1 MTTNPIEDPKLVAE
15 YPTIKGPNANL
26 IREIRRERRI
36 ELALEGFRYDDIM
49 RWNAMKLFENPKTY
63 LGMRVTD
70 KVKALYQP
78 EVFEGSTARDLIEY
92 NGKTYIRMYSGKSL
106 NEAGRKWTGNYKRL
120 YYPIPTSQDYIVC
133 KPWFSSK
140 TKSGLGINLIQEGR
154 LAFPLYFP
162 Q

>member
-1 MTTNPIEDPKLVAE
+1 M
-15 YPTIKGPNANL
+15 
-26 IREIRRERRI
+26 
-36 ELALEGFRYDDIM
+36 EGFRYDDIM

-106 NEAGRKWTGNYKRL
+106 RI
-120 YYPIPTSQDYIVC
+120 YYLSYCLLANRTFILQPYRIYRELHTS
-133 KPWFSSK
+133 
-140 TKSGLGINLIQEGR
+140 
-154 LAFPLYFP
+154 
-162 Q
+162 

>member
-1 MTTNPIEDPKLVAE
+1 M
-15 YPTIKGPNANL
+15 

-106 NEAGRKWTGNYKRL
+106 NEAGRKWTGNDKRL
-120 YYPIPTSQDYIVC
+120 YYPIPTRQMTLSASHGSLLKQ
-133 KPWFSSK
+133 KPGW
-140 TKSGLGINLIQEGR
+140 E
-154 LAFPLYFP
+154 
-162 Q
+162 

>member
-1 MTTNPIEDPKLVAE
+1 
-15 YPTIKGPNANL
+15 
-26 IREIRRERRI
+26 
-36 ELALEGFRYDDIM
+36 
-49 RWNAMKLFENPKTY
+49 
-63 LGMRVTD
+63 MRVTD

-106 NEAGRKWTGNYKRL
+106 NEAGRKWTGNDKRL
-120 YYPIPTSQDYIVC
+120 YYPNKSDYIVC

>member
-1 MTTNPIEDPKLVAE
+1 M
-15 YPTIKGPNANL
+15 
-26 IREIRRERRI
+26 
-36 ELALEGFRYDDIM
+36 EGFRYDDIM

-106 NEAGRKWTGNYKRL
+106 NEAGRKWTGNDKRL
-120 YYPIPTSQDYIVC
+120 YYPHTRGKVSLPSLFPSIKYNENI
-133 KPWFSSK
+133 
-140 TKSGLGINLIQEGR
+140 LLILLSAG
-154 LAFPLYFP
+154 
-162 Q
+162 